1 MLYKLFR
8 PLLFSFDAETAHN
21 LALSGMDLTPAGAMQ
36 RLFGNKVANKP
47 TTVMGLEFKNPIG
60 LAAGMDKNGDH
71 VDALGEL
78 GFGFIEVGTSTPK
91 AQPGNPK
98 PRMFRIPEAEGIINR
113 LGFNNK
119 GVDHL
124 VDAVSTRK
132 FDGILGINIGKNK
145 TTPNEKAVDDY
156 LTCLRKVYAQADYVT
171 VNISSPNTP
180 GLRDLQHGDA
190 LTELLASIKEE
201 QKKLADKHEKYVP
214 LAVKI
219 APDLTAEEIKQTVD
233 SILQHNIDGII
244 TTNTTNT
251 RDTVEGLEHAYE
263 TGGLSGKPLNALS
276 LSVLKQVK
284 AISGD
289 DLPIIAV
296 GGVMSGDDAKERLDA
311 GASLVQIYT
320 GFVYKGPDL
329 IRHCVEAS

>member
-1 MLYKLFR
+1 MLYQLFR
-8 PLLFSFDAETAHN
+8 PFLFSFDAETAHN
-21 LALSGMDLTPAGAMQ
+21 LALSGMNLTPAGAMQ
-36 RLFGNKVANKP
+36 RLFGSKVPSRP
-47 TTVMGLEFKNPIG
+47 TTVMGLEFKNPVG

-78 GFGFIEVGTSTPK
+78 GFGFIEVGSTTPK

-124 VDAVSTRK
+124 VEAVSERT

-145 TTPNEKAVDDY
+145 ITPNDKAVDDY
-156 LTCLRKVYAQADYVT
+156 LNCLQKVYTQADYVT

-180 GLRDLQHGDA
+180 GLRNLQHGDA
-190 LTELLASIKEE
+190 LTGLLDRLKKE
-201 QKKLADKHEKYVP
+201 QKKLADTHNKYVP

-219 APDLTAEEIKQTVD
+219 APDLTAEELKETVD
-233 SILQHNIDGII
+233 CILKHNIDGII
-244 TTNTTNT
+244 TTNTTNS
-251 RDTVEGLEHAYE
+251 RDSIDGFDHAYE
-263 TGGLSGKPLNALS
+263 EGGLSGKPLNELS
-276 LSVLKQVK
+276 LSILKQVK

-296 GGVMSGDDAKERLDA
+296 GGIMSGADAKARLDA

-320 GFVYKGPDL
+320 GFVYKGPEL
-329 IRHCVEAS
+329 IRHCVEAV